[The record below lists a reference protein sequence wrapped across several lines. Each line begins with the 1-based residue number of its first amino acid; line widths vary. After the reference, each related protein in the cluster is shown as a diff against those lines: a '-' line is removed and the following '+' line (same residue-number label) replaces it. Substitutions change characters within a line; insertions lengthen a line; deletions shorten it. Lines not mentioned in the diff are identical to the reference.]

1 VTNVDHERS
10 SRPARAAGNQA
21 LFREVNERVEELNR
35 AMPVDD
41 PLREFICECAA
52 QSCFERIELSFGEYE
67 RLRSTSTDFA
77 VAPSGEHVLPDIEVV
92 VERTDRY
99 WVVRK
104 LGEAG
109 EIADDTDPRDQSP
122 SA

>member
-1 VTNVDHERS
+1 VSGVDQDLND
-10 SRPARAAGNQA
+10 RPSRAAMNQA

-67 RLRSTSTDFA
+67 RLRSTPTDFA
-77 VAPSGEHVLPDIEVV
+77 IAPARNHVLTDIEIV
-92 VERTDRY
+92 VEQNERY

-109 EIADDTDPRDQSP
+109 EVAEDSDPRDP
-122 SA
+122 ATD

>member
-1 VTNVDHERS
+1 VETDQELGDRA
-10 SRPARAAGNQA
+10 ARAAGNQA

-52 QSCFERIELSFGEYE
+52 QSCFERIELTFAEYE
-67 RLRSTSTDFA
+67 HLRSTSTDFA
-77 VAPSGEHVLPDIEVV
+77 VAPSLEHVLTDIEVV
-92 VERTDRY
+92 IARADRY

-104 LGEAG
+104 AGVAG
-109 EIADDTDPRDQSP
+109 EIAKQTDPRD
-122 SA
+122 ADAA

>member
-1 VTNVDHERS
+1 VAEIDQELTD
-10 SRPARAAGNQA
+10 RPSRAAGNQA

-52 QSCFERIELSFGEYE
+52 QSCFERIELTFGEYE
-67 RLRSTSTDFA
+67 RLRSASTDFA
-77 VAPSGEHVLPDIEVV
+77 VAPSLEHVLPDIEVV

-109 EIADDTDPRDQSP
+109 EVAEDTDPRDG
-122 SA
+122 